1 MIRISD
7 EEERSLSRA
16 RKTRI
21 KTQKYRRKIQAES
34 KGGDSM
40 EGVGGMIFTAIF
52 WMNDIIDWG
61 GLLLNVSGVWEIII
75 IVIDL
80 MCLGLFVLYK
90 IMQGE
95 IASLLNWKVILS
107 LIVEHIPVIGDIWPG
122 WITLK
127 RFSKKKK

>member
-1 MIRISD
+1 
-7 EEERSLSRA
+7 
-16 RKTRI
+16 
-21 KTQKYRRKIQAES
+21 
-34 KGGDSM
+34 M
-40 EGVGGMIFTAIF
+40 EGIGGMIFTIIF
-52 WMNDIIDWG
+52 WINDAIDWG
-61 GLLLNVSGVWEIII
+61 GLVLNVSGVWEVII

>member
-7 EEERSLSRA
+7 EEKRGLSRA
-16 RKTRI
+16 RKARI
-21 KTQKYRRKIQAES
+21 KTQKYRRKIQTES
-34 KGGDSM
+34 EGGDSM
-40 EGVGGMIFTAIF
+40 EGIGGMIFTAIF
-52 WMNDIIDWG
+52 ALNDIIDWG
-61 GLLLNVSGVWEIII
+61 GLLLNVSGVWELII

-95 IASLLNWKVILS
+95 IKSLLNWKVILS

-127 RFSKKKK
+127 HFSKKKK